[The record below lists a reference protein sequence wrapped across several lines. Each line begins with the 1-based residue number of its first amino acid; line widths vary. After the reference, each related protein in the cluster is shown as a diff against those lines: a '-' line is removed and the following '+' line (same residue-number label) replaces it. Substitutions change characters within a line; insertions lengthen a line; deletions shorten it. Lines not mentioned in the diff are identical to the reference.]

1 MGFQAQNFFSVFG
14 QFYTFISGI
23 FIRCSGFLA
32 LICSL
37 FSRCNSFTSIYFG
50 LSRDTREIPSAR
62 LAAETE
68 PLIFLLLLIF
78 YKKAVLR
85 DA

>member
-1 MGFQAQNFFSVFG
+1 L
-14 QFYTFISGI
+14 SGE
-23 FIRCSGFLA
+23 
-32 LICSL
+32 
-37 FSRCNSFTSIYFG
+37 
-50 LSRDTREIPSAR
+50 TREIQNPAR

-85 DA
+85 DAYRNVATIFFGVFVSMGNMMVINNSKILPLTFGM